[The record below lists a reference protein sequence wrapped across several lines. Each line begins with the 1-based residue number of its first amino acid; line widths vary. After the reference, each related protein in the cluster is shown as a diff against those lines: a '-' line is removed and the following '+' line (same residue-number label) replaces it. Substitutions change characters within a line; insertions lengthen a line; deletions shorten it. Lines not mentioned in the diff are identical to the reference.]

1 MTPIPGE
8 PLEPKAPEL
17 TTSDGRKV
25 KLKIP
30 GFKPLGKPRGTEE
43 RGAAEP
49 PRDDPRPPVNPNHIG
64 PNPATTARRRSP

>member
-8 PLEPKAPEL
+8 PLDPQRPEL

-30 GFKPLGKPRGTEE
+30 GLPAPIKPGRTEE
-43 RGAAEP
+43 RGSAEP
-49 PRDDPRPPVNPNHIG
+49 PRDDPRPPINPGHAG
-64 PNPATTARRRSP
+64 V

>member
-17 TTSDGRKV
+17 ITSDGRKV

-30 GFKPLGKPRGTEE
+30 GLAPRPEPVRTEE
-43 RGAAEP
+43 RGNAEP
-49 PRDDPRPPVNPNHIG
+49 PRDDPRPLINPNHIG
-64 PNPATTARRRSP
+64 P

>member
-17 TTSDGRKV
+17 TTGDGRRV

-30 GFKPLGKPRGTEE
+30 GFTPPPKPRGTEE
-43 RGAAEP
+43 RGEAEP
-49 PRDDPRPPVNPNHIG
+49 PRDDPRPLINPDHSA
-64 PNPATTARRRSP
+64 P

>member
-30 GFKPLGKPRGTEE
+30 GFVQPKPLGTEQRGNV
-43 RGAAEP
+43 EP

-64 PNPATTARRRSP
+64 P